1 MREILFRGKH
11 FHTSRKNK
19 NLNGTWVY
27 GYLCD
32 KRYINSPELEGEMFV
47 DQETIGQYT
56 GLKDKNGKRIF
67 EGDICKTHYANAK
80 RNEFIETIVF
90 DSGRFCAFHL
100 KDGCKSWAGIYNGV
114 PHLRVDKS
122 VYMDEIEVI
131 GNIFDNPELI
141 EEVEG

>member
-1 MREILFRGKH
+1 MFRGKH
-11 FHTSRKNK
+11 VHVADENQH
-19 NLNGTWVY
+19 LEEVWVY
-27 GYLCD
+27 GYLSD
-32 KRYINSPELEGEMFV
+32 GNHINSPDLEGDMLV
-47 DQETIGQYT
+47 DPETISQYT
-56 GLKDKNGKRIF
+56 GLKDKNRKRIF
-67 EGDICKTHYANAK
+67 EGDICKTHYANAKRK

-100 KDGCKSWAGIYNGV
+100 RDGCKSWAGIYNGV

-122 VYMDEIEVI
+122 VYMDELEVI